1 MNILI
6 DGNDR
11 TKIGDFG
18 LATRDFFIR
27 KTATGEHEKNAYNRM
42 TFSGRPSPL
51 IRNVFYQMNRRRK
64 IMIGCW
70 YSKLFSIVI
79 GSFSGSLP
87 NFSCFM
93 KEKQFPIRDADSILR
108 ITSIKIFTTPCR
120 YCSKHSKRRIIR
132 IF

>member
-64 IMIGCW
+64 IMIADDAFPNGISNRRLGEP
-70 YSKLFSIVI
+70 SKAFFV
-79 GSFSGSLP
+79 G
-87 NFSCFM
+87 
-93 KEKQFPIRDADSILR
+93 
-108 ITSIKIFTTPCR
+108 TSVHQPFEGPQMLIPEVF
-120 YCSKHSKRRIIR
+120 
-132 IF
+132 